1 MKIKLVTIMTMLI
14 LLVGCAGDKIVAD
27 KISPVEAK
35 VETDKLLMIE
45 KMLTIEELEKLDYG
59 VYHISKGYY
68 ENGVILKYP
77 DHYGKA
83 TYSIA
88 WGRH

>member
-1 MKIKLVTIMTMLI
+1 MRIKLVAIITMLI

-27 KISPVEAK
+27 KISPVEAEVK
-35 VETDKLLMIE
+35 TDKLMIE

-59 VYHISKGYY
+59 VYHVSKGYY

-83 TYSIA
+83 AYSIA

>member
-1 MKIKLVTIMTMLI
+1 VRIKLVAIITMLI

-27 KISPVEAK
+27 KISPVEAEVK
-35 VETDKLLMIE
+35 TDKLMIE

-59 VYHISKGYY
+59 VYHVSKGYY

-83 TYSIA
+83 AYSIA